1 MIESYTGISSDYFII
16 GALGAIAIL
25 FIMLI
30 VALANYAK
38 LRKKLSIFMEG
49 KDVKSLEDT
58 LIARLSQV
66 DELIEANNKNERNI
80 EDIKKQMLMSVDKFA
95 VVKYDALEEL
105 GGKLSYALCLLDQRD
120 NGFIINN
127 MHGRDGS
134 YSYLKEVINGNTVS
148 TLSDE
153 EKTALSKAISREDR

>member
-1 MIESYTGISSDYFII
+1 MIEMYTGISPDYFIL
-16 GALGAIAIL
+16 GALGAIAVL
-25 FIMLI
+25 FILLI
-30 VALANYAK
+30 VVLVKYAN

-49 KDVKSLEDT
+49 KEVKSLEDT

-153 EKTALSKAISREDR
+153 EKTALAKAVSREDR